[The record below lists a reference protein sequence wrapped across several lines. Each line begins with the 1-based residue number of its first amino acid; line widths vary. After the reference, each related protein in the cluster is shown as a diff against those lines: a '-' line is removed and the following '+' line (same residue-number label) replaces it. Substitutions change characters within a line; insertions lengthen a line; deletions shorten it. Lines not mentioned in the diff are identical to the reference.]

1 MTDQIEF
8 SSFYKLLNSIKEGE
22 SEKISLLNEKIDE
35 FKHGENS
42 KSFLEELG
50 SLYLSIG
57 ITELYNFTNQTD
69 LHSIGRID
77 KEEWDNLSIKNE
89 EELPVYLAN
98 KMIKYVKENKIA
110 KSELSEIKENESQP
124 AVIKKTESSKFF
136 SYLLVF
142 LYKLVMLVIFHTEV
156 FSFC

>member
-8 SSFYKLLNSIKEGE
+8 SSFYKLLNSIKEGD
-22 SEKISLLNEKIDE
+22 SEQISLLDEKIDE
-35 FKHGENS
+35 LKYGKNS

-57 ITELYNFTNQTD
+57 ITELYNFTNQKD
-69 LHSIGRID
+69 LHSIGLID

-98 KMIKYVKENKIA
+98 KMIKYVKENKKI
-110 KSELSEIKENESQP
+110 KEISEKWNVKEREIKQHITKM
-124 AVIKKTESSKFF
+124 ARYITEG
-136 SYLLVF
+136 
-142 LYKLVMLVIFHTEV
+142 IIDAIE
-156 FSFC
+156 